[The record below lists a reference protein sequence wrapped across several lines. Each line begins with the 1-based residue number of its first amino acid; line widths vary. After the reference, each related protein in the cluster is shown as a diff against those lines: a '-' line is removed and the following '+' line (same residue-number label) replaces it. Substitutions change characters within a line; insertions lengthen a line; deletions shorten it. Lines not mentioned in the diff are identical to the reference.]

1 VDSKARGPGPSRHAA
16 DLGPVTADEAYD
28 PVDYSDP
35 NIVID
40 GHEDRWAWRRRLR
53 EHPRGRAIYR
63 IVVGVV
69 GILLIVLAA
78 LTGWLPGPGGIP
90 LAIAGLAVLASEFE
104 WAQRLL
110 HPIEVRWKRFL
121 RWSERKPT
129 WMKVAGGAGT
139 AALVVAAVW
148 AGFVVTGVPGWFP
161 DTAAALLIRVPGIE

>member
-1 VDSKARGPGPSRHAA
+1 MDPTARRPPPSRHAA
-16 DLGPVTADEAYD
+16 DLGPVTADETYD

-35 NIVID
+35 NVVLD
-40 GHEDRWAWRRRLR
+40 HHEDRWAWRRRLR
-53 EHPRGRAIYR
+53 ENPRTHGIYR
-63 IVVGVV
+63 VAVAVVGT
-69 GILLIVLAA
+69 LLIVLAG

-139 AALVVAAVW
+139 LALVVAVVW

-161 DTAAALLIRVPGIE
+161 DAAASLLVQVPGIQ